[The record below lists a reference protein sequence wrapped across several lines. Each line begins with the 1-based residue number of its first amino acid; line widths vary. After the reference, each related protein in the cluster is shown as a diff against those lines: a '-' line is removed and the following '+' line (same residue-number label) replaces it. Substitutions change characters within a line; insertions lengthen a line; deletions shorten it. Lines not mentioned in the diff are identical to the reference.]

1 MAIGEPDLS
10 PLGGGDDAGPLE
22 DLGLSDSGFE
32 TVRRGFAPEQV
43 ADYLKR
49 VATQVLSLEARLSET
64 RSELLETRRERDDA
78 RAALEAS
85 AGRDQYE
92 SVSDQLT
99 GLMRTFDAQMSGLLR
114 DAEVEADHVRTE
126 VGMESRRILEHAR
139 EEAERVVAEAKTEAD
154 RTRADAQKEE
164 EESRSRAG
172 RLIFQARQEADRAES
187 DLAMVRGS
195 MLDTFRDIR
204 ERTLTML
211 GEVEAVIESGA
222 ASDRVVIVDDATER
236 ATVDRPEVP
245 RPDL

>member
-1 MAIGEPDLS
+1 
-10 PLGGGDDAGPLE
+10 
-22 DLGLSDSGFE
+22 
-32 TVRRGFAPEQV
+32 
-43 ADYLKR
+43 
-49 VATQVLSLEARLSET
+49 
-64 RSELLETRRERDDA
+64 
-78 RAALEAS
+78 
-85 AGRDQYE
+85 
-92 SVSDQLT
+92 
-99 GLMRTFDAQMSGLLR
+99 
-114 DAEVEADHVRTE
+114 
-126 VGMESRRILEHAR
+126 MESRRILEHAR

-222 ASDRVVIVDDATER
+222 TSDRLVIVDDATEQ

>member
-10 PLGGGDDAGPLE
+10 PLDGGDDAGSLQ

-64 RSELLETRRERDDA
+64 RSELLETKRERDDA

-85 AGRDQYE
+85 AGPDQYE
-92 SVSDQLT
+92 SLSDQLT

-114 DAEVEADHVRTE
+114 DAEAEADHVRTE

-139 EEAERVVAEAKTEAD
+139 EEAERVVAEAQTEAD
-154 RTRADAQKEE
+154 RTRAEAQQEE

-195 MLDTFRDIR
+195 MLDSFRDIR
-204 ERTLTML
+204 ERTLTVL

-222 ASDRVVIVDDATER
+222 TSDRLVIVDDATER